1 MPPDARSP
9 PGLTSPARS
18 CPAPASSPA
27 RRCTAAGRGADLHG
41 TTAPSDP
48 LDRPG
53 DGQGHWH
60 FLGFRAAHL
69 AGAPTAAAPAAH
81 LQALARSELA
91 TKLTNIVG
99 LYIDPPAHAVMLSI
113 DERSQ
118 IQALDP
124 RCSNRSAG
132 SAKRALSSSVA
143 KAPLDQI
150 AQFYAINLAR
160 SSEHG
165 SLVSGGTESSQTRP
179 WSEPDSNCRSRSCKG
194 LCCWP
199 AIQEAG
205 TKPKPVNVGSEAQMA
220 PPPPGA
226 LSSRFLL
233 GGPRVRIRL
242 PPAVSRLRT

>member
-1 MPPDARSP
+1 VLAQPTDHAAR
-9 PGLTSPARS
+9 
-18 CPAPASSPA
+18 CQV
-27 RRCTAAGRGADLHG
+27 AAGSYLTGTVVSGPRFKPGAPLHGSRSGADLHD

-60 FLGFRAAHL
+60 FLRFRAAHL

-113 DERSQ
+113 DEKSQ

-150 AQFYAINLAR
+150 AQFYAIDLAR

-165 SLVSGGTESSQTRP
+165 CLVSGGTESSQTRP
-179 WSEPDSNCRSRSCKG
+179 WREMDSNRRSPLGTTVTRIGLKKVQQLCAQGLRRRVRTREMLRRSRY
-194 LCCWP
+194 P
-199 AIQEAG
+199 DA
-205 TKPKPVNVGSEAQMA
+205 
-220 PPPPGA
+220 
-226 LSSRFLL
+226 RLL
-233 GGPRVRIRL
+233 
-242 PPAVSRLRT
+242 